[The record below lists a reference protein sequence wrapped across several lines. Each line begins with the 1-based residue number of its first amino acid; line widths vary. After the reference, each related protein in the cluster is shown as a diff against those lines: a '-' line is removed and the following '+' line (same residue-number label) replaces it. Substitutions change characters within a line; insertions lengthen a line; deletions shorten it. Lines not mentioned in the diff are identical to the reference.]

1 MTDTEKL
8 KIALAA
14 LKDIA
19 SMPMDQFSYH
29 KAFTRAV
36 ERAEEAITAMGL
48 RKNREHK

>member
-14 LKDIA
+14 LKEIA
-19 SMPMDQFSYH
+19 SMPMEQFSYH

-36 ERAEEAITAMGL
+36 ERAEEAIAVMGVRENKE
-48 RKNREHK
+48 RK